1 MRGNEMKCLEIGA
14 PASLDSLRCVDR
26 EPPRPGPGEVL
37 VRIRASSLNFHDY
50 LVATGVLPVTEG
62 RVPLSDGAGEVVEL
76 GEGTSEFKV
85 GDRVVGT
92 YFPDWIDGSPSAC
105 HTARMR
111 GDHVDGF
118 ACTYVALPENDFTLA
133 PKGLSFEQAA
143 ALPCAGLTAWRALVV
158 EGGIKPGDRV
168 LVQGSGGVSSFAIQ
182 FAKLAGATVIATTS
196 SEAKAD
202 RLRALGADH
211 VVDYLALPKWSSR
224 VRDLSDGGVEHV
236 VEVAGGDLSQSLQAM
251 RTGGFLYQVGALS
264 RQPIQ
269 YPSLLAIK
277 GNVRIVA
284 LTVGSRRHQHD
295 MVRAVESSKLIPS
308 VDQVFPLAELR
319 AAFDCFT
326 SRKHIGKICIAI

>member
-1 MRGNEMKCLEIGA
+1 MKRLEIGA

-50 LVATGVLPVTEG
+50 LVATGVLPAAEG
-62 RVPLSDGAGEVVEL
+62 RVLLSDGAGEVVEL
-76 GEGTSEFKV
+76 GEGASEFKV
-85 GDRVVGT
+85 GDRVIGT
-92 YFPDWIDGSPSAC
+92 YFPDWIDGPPTGC
-105 HTARMR
+105 RTARMR

-118 ACTYVALPENDFTLA
+118 ACTYVALPETDFTLA
-133 PKGLSFEQAA
+133 PKGLSLEEAA
-143 ALPCAGLTAWRALVV
+143 TLPCAGLTAWRALVV
-158 EGGIKPGDRV
+158 EGAIKPGDRV

-251 RTGGFLYQVGALS
+251 RTGGFLYMVGALS
-264 RQPIQ
+264 RQPVQ
-269 YPSLLAIK
+269 FPSLLAIK

-284 LTVGSRRHQHD
+284 LTVGSRRHQQD
-295 MVRAVESSKLIPS
+295 MVRAVESSKLIPAMNR
-308 VDQVFPLAELR
+308 VFPLAELR
-319 AAFDCFT
+319 AAFDCLT
-326 SRKHIGKICIAI
+326 SRNHIGKIGIAI